1 MKVLKVESLCHL
13 KKILS
18 GGAGEFFIALNYGCK
33 SSKTVSYDRKSRMF
47 FVTNLIDSTEQSL
60 SSRQLMSAGWTNIG
74 QAIKKGAF
82 YYEISGRQQ

>member
-1 MKVLKVESLCHL
+1 MKVLQVKSLRHL

-60 SSRQLMSAGWTNIG
+60 SSRQLMSGNWTNIG
-74 QAIKKGAF
+74 RAIKKGAF
-82 YYEISGRQQ
+82 YFECSGRQQ

>member
-1 MKVLKVESLCHL
+1 VLQVKSLRHL

-60 SSRQLMSAGWTNIG
+60 SSRQLMSGNWTNIG
-74 QAIKKGAF
+74 RAIKKGAF
-82 YYEISGRQQ
+82 YFECSGRQQ